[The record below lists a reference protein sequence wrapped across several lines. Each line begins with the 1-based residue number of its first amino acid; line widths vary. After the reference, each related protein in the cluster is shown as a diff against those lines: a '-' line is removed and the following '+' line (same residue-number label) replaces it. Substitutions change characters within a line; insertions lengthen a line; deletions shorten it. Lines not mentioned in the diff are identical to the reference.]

1 MTWVKITQDEVQKFS
16 ELFKAI
22 NTSNT
27 GYLTPE
33 ELKVGLEQMNEDF
46 SFNSQ
51 EWQNVFNDMDVD
63 NDGRVNYKEFILA
76 CSTYTTKINEKQIKE
91 LFDQIDVNGDGYIDM
106 GEMKNFFQDEQ
117 YGESG

>member
-33 ELKVGLEQMNEDF
+33 ELKDGLQQMHEEFNFKPEQ
-46 SFNSQ
+46 
-51 EWQNVFNDMDVD
+51 WQNVFNDMDVD
-63 NDGRVNYKEFILA
+63 MDGRVNYKEFILA
-76 CSTYTTKINEKQIKE
+76 CSTYTTKINEQQIKE
-91 LFDQIDVNGDGYIDM
+91 LF
-106 GEMKNFFQDEQ
+106 
-117 YGESG
+117 S